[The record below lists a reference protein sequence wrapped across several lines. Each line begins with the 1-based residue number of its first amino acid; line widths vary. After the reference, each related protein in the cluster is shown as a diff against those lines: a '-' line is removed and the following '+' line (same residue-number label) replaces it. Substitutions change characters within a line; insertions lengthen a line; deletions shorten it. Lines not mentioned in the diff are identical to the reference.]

1 MVRVK
6 LAILLLAVISA
17 LVAVGSVAQRNIAD
31 DLVVQAVSQL
41 TASNDVVRLADA
53 VVDYSLMV
61 EASEAARLADVRQ
74 GMACPTTADALR
86 EAQRL
91 VPDPSY
97 VRGPNAGPDDV
108 VPMVAGTR
116 CTGTQHVEVLNA
128 LKAWNAVRDP
138 VREANENSFLT
149 ERAPGTAVPRTPD
162 LLLVADLDGVVV
174 ARVGFDKDDWFG
186 DSRPNMS
193 SYPVLG
199 RTALGDAQADIIVWR
214 EDAAAQPQLAQVGTA
229 PVVDADGTV
238 IGATM
243 VGYFLTDEA
252 ASEAA
257 LPRVDVAYFYRT
269 SDTAVSFAG
278 TTFSGRPQF
287 LRAMQDTTF
296 TRLHPDG
303 RASDEQG
310 AFAAVALGNP
320 GTLWRFANGD
330 QEFAV
335 MSTALS
341 NDDAGTSI
349 QSGFIVVTSLS
360 TAVSPVSSRKAW
372 LPGLGALLA
381 LLGVLGIL
389 VALKQYERP
398 IEEISRGLQEVIA
411 GNRDYMWEVDEK
423 SHLSDMA
430 HSLNVM
436 SARLQGKRDPDAEEV
451 EGADEWAA
459 MTGGGGAAAA
469 AAAAATP
476 AKPAGIGGLGG
487 LRGRAA
493 VEDDDED
500 EDDA

>member
-6 LAILLLAVISA
+6 LALLLLAVISA
-17 LVAVGSVAQRNIAD
+17 LVAVGTVTQRNVAD

-61 EASEAARLADVRQ
+61 EASEAARLDAVTL
-74 GMACPTTADALR
+74 GMACPVTPDALR

-97 VRGPNAGPDDV
+97 VPPADAGPDDV
-108 VPMVAGTR
+108 VPMVPGTR

-128 LKAWNAVRDP
+128 LKAWNAMRDP
-138 VREANENSFLT
+138 IREANENSFLT

-193 SYPVLG
+193 TYPVLG

-229 PVVDADGTV
+229 PVLDADGTV
-238 IGATM
+238 VGATM

-252 ASEAA
+252 ALEAA

-269 SDTAVSFAG
+269 AGTSVSFAG
-278 TTFSGRPQF
+278 TTFSSRPQF
-287 LRAMQDTTF
+287 LRAMQDTAF
-296 TRLHPDG
+296 TRLQPDG
-303 RASDEQG
+303 RATQEQG
-310 AFAAVALGNP
+310 VFADVALGTP
-320 GTLWRFANGD
+320 GTLWQFTNGD
-330 QEFAV
+330 QDFAV

-360 TAVSPVSSRKAW
+360 TAVAPVITRQAW
-372 LPGLGALLA
+372 LPGLGVLLA

-459 MTGGGGAAAA
+459 MTGGGGAAQAA
-469 AAAAATP
+469 AAP

-493 VEDDDED
+493 ADDEDED